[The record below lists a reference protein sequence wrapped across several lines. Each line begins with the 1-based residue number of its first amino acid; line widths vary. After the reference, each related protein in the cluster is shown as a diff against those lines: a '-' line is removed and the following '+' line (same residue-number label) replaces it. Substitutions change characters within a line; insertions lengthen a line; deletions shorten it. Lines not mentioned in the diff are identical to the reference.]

1 MTNLWNRPAIKSR
14 LCPSPVCVLLATRLV
29 IYSRHGDTL
38 DTFRRET
45 LLLLLCRRWSS
56 VGQHSTGCEKQKC
69 VVTEMINQF
78 CLMMHFAHCRSSHC
92 TYCAYMW
99 SRAEARSQCFS
110 MRPLSVVLLMRHVT
124 TKGSDTGSHMAG
136 VTGGGMFIYKNND
149 SEEGPSSLEVFCVVN
164 WSFEAEKKNKTAND
178 ILIWRCVESSE
189 AAAGDGRSIRVLT
202 QVTTTST
209 ATWQQQAEHSSTST
223 TAYVEERSI
232 KRKLSAL
239 S

>member
-14 LCPSPVCVLLATRLV
+14 LLPSPVCVLLATRLV

-69 VVTEMINQF
+69 VVAEVINQF

-164 WSFEAEKKNKTAND
+164 WSFEAEKKKQNGEWYFN
-178 ILIWRCVESSE
+178 
-189 AAAGDGRSIRVLT
+189 LT
-202 QVTTTST
+202 LRWVFRGGCRRRKINTCIDTSHNNFHSNLTTTGWT
-209 ATWQQQAEHSSTST
+209 L
-223 TAYVEERSI
+223 I
-232 KRKLSAL
+232 D
-239 S
+239 